1 MFVPEP
7 ILAMIVAILIV
18 AAWFVAIVA
27 RQAAR
32 DSTDLF
38 REAIG
43 EMEAQ
48 SEERVADVRFE
59 FTTELNQTRERVKFL
74 ESKLRDIRFAATE
87 AAIDGEIEI
96 EVGDRVRLGK
106 GNCVYNVLQLSANR
120 TNAQIQ
126 HFDGRQWW
134 KKTKSLVKVS

>member
-18 AAWFVAIVA
+18 AAWFVAIVT

-87 AAIDGEIEI
+87 AAVDGEI
-96 EVGDRVRLGK
+96 EVGDLVRLGK
-106 GNCVYNVLQLSANR
+106 GNCVYKVLQLSTNR

-126 HFDGRQWW
+126 ITDDGRQWW
-134 KKTKSLVKVS
+134 KKTESLVKVS